1 MRVEQRIAVA
11 VVEQDDHF
19 LVGLRPE
26 GSKLAG
32 LWEFPG
38 GKVELGETLSQA
50 AERECAE
57 ETGLAVAGERLLLE
71 QWHDYAHAGVHLH
84 FFACRLVESRALPE
98 PRAPF
103 RWVSRAEL
111 ATLTFPDGN
120 RELLQLLLR
129 EPPAP
134 SPRG

>member
-57 ETGLAVAGERLLLE
+57 ETGLAVAAERLLLE
-71 QWHDYAHAGVHLH
+71 QRHEYAHAGVHLH
-84 FFACRLVESRALPE
+84 FFACCLIASRVLSE

-120 RELLQLLLR
+120 RELLQRLLR
-129 EPPAP
+129 EPPAA

>member
-1 MRVEQRIAVA
+1 MRVEQRIAIA

-38 GKVELGETLSQA
+38 GKVESGESLSQA

-57 ETGLAVAGERLLLE
+57 ETGLTVAGGRLLLE
-71 QWHDYAHAGVHLH
+71 QRHEYAHATVHLY
-84 FFACRLVESRALPE
+84 FFACRLIASRSLAE

-103 RWVSRAEL
+103 RWVSRADL

-120 RELLQLLLR
+120 RELLQLLVR
-129 EPPAP
+129 EAPASSP
-134 SPRG
+134 SG